1 LIRDCV
7 KNGTLSQEH
16 EKLERSQL
24 TSRYGTRIASLESR
38 AVGTEFPCANGDY
51 AATPINITSTRARE
65 INALGAATRYH
76 RGVEGSA
83 AKNPKVLEGP
93 PCQTCGGF
101 TRILAITPHPRQKRR
116 HLWMVECT
124 ACGVAQEA
132 DMPAP
137 RHIH

>member
-1 LIRDCV
+1 LRV
-7 KNGTLSQEH
+7 RNSPRVAARK
-16 EKLERSQL
+16 
-24 TSRYGTRIASLESR
+24 SR
-38 AVGTEFPCANGDY
+38 AALPTKLRVTGTDFPCANGDY
-51 AATPINITSTRARE
+51 AATPINLTSTRARE
-65 INALGAATRYH
+65 INALAAATRYH

-93 PCQTCGGF
+93 PCQTCGGI

>member
-1 LIRDCV
+1 VI
-7 KNGTLSQEH
+7 G
-16 EKLERSQL
+16 
-24 TSRYGTRIASLESR
+24 
-38 AVGTEFPCANGDY
+38 
-51 AATPINITSTRARE
+51 
-65 INALGAATRYH
+65 YH
-76 RGVEGSA
+76 RSVEAAS

-93 PCQTCGGF
+93 PCQTCGGI

>member
-1 LIRDCV
+1 M
-7 KNGTLSQEH
+7 
-16 EKLERSQL
+16 
-24 TSRYGTRIASLESR
+24 
-38 AVGTEFPCANGDY
+38 NGDY
-51 AATPINITSTRARE
+51 AATPINLTSTGGRQ
-65 INALGAATRYH
+65 INTSGVVIGYH
-76 RGVEGSA
+76 RSVEAAS

-93 PCQTCGGF
+93 PCQTCGGI